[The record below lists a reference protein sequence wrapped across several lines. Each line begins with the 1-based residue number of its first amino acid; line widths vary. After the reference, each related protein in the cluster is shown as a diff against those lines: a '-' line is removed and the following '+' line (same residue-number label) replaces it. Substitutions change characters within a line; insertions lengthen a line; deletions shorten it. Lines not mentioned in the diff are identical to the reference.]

1 MSGNL
6 VTLKLR
12 MYPVSFVNSKFSLE
26 LLGSTKLLFLASI
39 SKKIQFRDTPLQF
52 VGKKTQLCPKN
63 IQFISKNPN
72 WYQRKN
78 LVSKKTKFSTEK
90 PQPVLTALDFKKI

>member
-39 SKKIQFRDTPLQF
+39 SKKIQFRDRPIQF
-52 VGKKTQLCPKN
+52 VGKKNTTLSQKHSIYFQKSKLVPKKE
-63 IQFISKNPN
+63 FGVKKN
-72 WYQRKN
+72 
-78 LVSKKTKFSTEK
+78 
-90 PQPVLTALDFKKI
+90 